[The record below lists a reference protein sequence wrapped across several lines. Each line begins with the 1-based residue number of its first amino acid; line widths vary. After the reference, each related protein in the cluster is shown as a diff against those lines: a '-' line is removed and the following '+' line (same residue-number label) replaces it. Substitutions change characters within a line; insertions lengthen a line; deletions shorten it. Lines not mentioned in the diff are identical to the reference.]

1 MVKNKINKSV
11 SSIIKYYIFIFS
23 LVLFLLSY
31 VLIKEG
37 VGGVKNKIFRLKSKT
52 SNDENKI
59 QELIGRINKH
69 ELRGNIEKK
78 AVSLGYIDK
87 EAAIIEIR

>member
-1 MVKNKINKSV
+1 MKSKINKSV
-11 SSIIKYYIFIFS
+11 SSIVSYYIFIFS

-37 VGGVKNKIFRLKSKT
+37 VGGIENKIFSLKYKT

-59 QELIGRINKH
+59 QELIGKINKH
-69 ELRGNIEKK
+69 ELRGNVEKK
-78 AVSLGYIDK
+78 AISLGYVDK
-87 EAAIIEIR
+87 EATIIEIR

>member
-1 MVKNKINKSV
+1 M
-11 SSIIKYYIFIFS
+11 
-23 LVLFLLSY
+23 LSY

-37 VGGVKNKIFRLKSKT
+37 VGGIENKIFSLKYKT

-59 QELIGRINKH
+59 QELIGKINKH

-87 EAAIIEIR
+87 EATIIEIR

>member
-1 MVKNKINKSV
+1 MKSKINKSV
-11 SSIIKYYIFIFS
+11 SSIVSYYIFIFS
-23 LVLFLLSY
+23 LILFLLSY

-37 VGGVKNKIFRLKSKT
+37 VGGIENKIFSLKSKT

-59 QELIGRINKH
+59 QELIGKINKH

-78 AVSLGYIDK
+78 AISLGYVDK
-87 EAAIIEIR
+87 EATIIEIR

>member
-1 MVKNKINKSV
+1 MKSKINKSV
-11 SSIIKYYIFIFS
+11 SSIVSYYIFIFS
-23 LVLFLLSY
+23 LILFLLSY

-37 VGGVKNKIFRLKSKT
+37 VGGIENKIFSLKYKT

-59 QELIGRINKH
+59 QELIGKINKH

-78 AVSLGYIDK
+78 AISLGYVDK
-87 EAAIIEIR
+87 EATIIEIR

>member
-1 MVKNKINKSV
+1 MKSKINKSV
-11 SSIIKYYIFIFS
+11 SSIVSYYIFIFS
-23 LVLFLLSY
+23 LILFLLSY

-37 VGGVKNKIFRLKSKT
+37 VGGIENKIFSLKYKT

-59 QELIGRINKH
+59 QELIGKINKY

-78 AVSLGYIDK
+78 AISLGYVDK
-87 EAAIIEIR
+87 EATIIEIR

>member
-1 MVKNKINKSV
+1 MAKNKINKSV
-11 SSIIKYYIFIFS
+11 SSILKYYIFIFS

-31 VLIKEG
+31 VLVKEG
-37 VGGVKNKIFRLKSKT
+37 VGGVENKIFTLKSKT

-59 QELIGRINKH
+59 QELIGKINKL

-78 AVSLGYIDK
+78 AISLGYVDK
-87 EAAIIEIR
+87 EAVMIEMR